1 MRIVLCAGCFDPLHV
16 GHLHHL
22 ECASKH
28 GAYLVVAL
36 TSDAQVTKQ
45 KGDGR
50 PVFSADERAEMLRAL
65 RIVSRVIIVDDL
77 IEALYAV
84 EPDAMALGSE
94 YKERVEPQHRAH
106 CELHKIDIVFTDG
119 PVYSSTK
126 LLSHYR
132 HRQRPMFIGSR
143 T

>member
-1 MRIVLCAGCFDPLHV
+1 MRIVLCTGCFDPLHI

-22 ECASKH
+22 ERASKN

-50 PVFSADERAEMLRAL
+50 PVFPADERAEMLRAL
-65 RIVSRVIIVDDL
+65 RCVSRVIIVDDL

-84 EPDAMALGSE
+84 EPDALALGAE
-94 YKERVEPQHRAH
+94 YKDRVEPQHRAH
-106 CELHKIDIVFTDG
+106 CDLHKIDIIFTDG

-132 HRQRPMFIGSR
+132 YRQRPILVIR
-143 T
+143 